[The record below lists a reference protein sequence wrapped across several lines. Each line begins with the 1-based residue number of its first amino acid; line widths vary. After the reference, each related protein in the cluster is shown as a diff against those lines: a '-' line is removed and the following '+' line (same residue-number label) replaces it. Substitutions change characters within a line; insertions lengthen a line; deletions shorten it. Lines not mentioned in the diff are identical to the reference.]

1 MPVIEVNMLEG
12 RTEQTRDRLAMAI
25 SEVVM
30 RELEVPAE
38 TVRVLI
44 REVPTGA
51 WYVGG
56 RSKASSE
63 GPLPPQTV

>member
-1 MPVIEVNMLEG
+1 MPDIEVNMLEG
-12 RTEQTRDRLAMAI
+12 RDHPTRDRLAMAI

-38 TVRVLI
+38 AVRVLS
-44 REVPTGA
+44 REVPA
-51 WYVGG
+51 EQWYVGG

-63 GPLPPQTV
+63 GPLPPQSV